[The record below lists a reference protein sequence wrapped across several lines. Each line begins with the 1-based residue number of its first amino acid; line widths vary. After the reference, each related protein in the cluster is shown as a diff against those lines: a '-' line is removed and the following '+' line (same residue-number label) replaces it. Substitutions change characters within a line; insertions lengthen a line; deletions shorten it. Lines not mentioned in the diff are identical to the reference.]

1 MKKIKITLLV
11 TLLFTSFVYSQS
23 STSTNVSDNNTQTL
37 LSITGGPNGSSGS
50 RSYGTPM
57 RFVNPPRTVD
67 GSIYLFEDWKNYPV
81 IIKSKD
87 NKTFTLNNVNFN
99 LRTNRLVTKISQDS
113 IFVLNMKKID
123 NINIL
128 GKVFKKIDS
137 EIGSRVFEV
146 IYESDKVSILN
157 FHSVKLVEGSVN
169 PMLSRKN
176 DKLIHKEVYYLLN
189 DSGITEFRLK
199 KKFILE
205 SFANNEAEKKSLL
218 KYYSKNKLSFKNL
231 NDLKNVL
238 NNIDNIL

>member
-113 IFVLNMKKID
+113 IFVLNMKQID

>member
-87 NKTFTLNNVNFN
+87 NKTFTLDNVNFN

-113 IFVLNMKKID
+113 IFVLNMKQID

>member
-113 IFVLNMKKID
+113 IFVLNMKQID

-218 KYYSKNKLSFKNL
+218 KYYSQNKLSFKNL

>member
-57 RFVNPPRTVD
+57 RFVNPPRTID

-113 IFVLNMKKID
+113 IFVLNMKQID

>member
-1 MKKIKITLLV
+1 MKKMKSTLLV

-23 STSTNVSDNNTQTL
+23 SSTTNVSDNNAL
-37 LSITGGPNGSSGS
+37 ALSGIAGSGGNSSPTGT
-50 RSYGTPM
+50 YGTAM
-57 RFVNPPRTVD
+57 RFVNPPRTMD

-81 IIKSKD
+81 IVKSKD
-87 NKTFTLNNVNFN
+87 NKTFTLDNVNFN

-176 DKLIHKEVYYLLN
+176 DKLIHKEVYYLMN

-199 KKFILE
+199 KKFILD

-218 KYYSKNKLSFKNL
+218 KYYSQNKLSFKNL

>member
-1 MKKIKITLLV
+1 MKKMKSTLLV

-23 STSTNVSDNNTQTL
+23 SSTTNVSDNNAL
-37 LSITGGPNGSSGS
+37 ALSGIAGSGGNSAPGGT
-50 RSYGTPM
+50 YGTAM
-57 RFVNPPRTVD
+57 RFVNPPRTMD

-81 IIKSKD
+81 IVKSKD
-87 NKTFTLNNVNFN
+87 NKTFTLDNVNFN

-176 DKLIHKEVYYLLN
+176 DKLIHKEVYYLMN

-199 KKFILE
+199 KKFILD

-218 KYYSKNKLSFKNL
+218 KYYSQNKLSFKNL

>member
-113 IFVLNMKKID
+113 IFVLNMKQID

-176 DKLIHKEVYYLLN
+176 DKLIHKEVYYLMN

>member
-1 MKKIKITLLV
+1 
-11 TLLFTSFVYSQS
+11 VYSQS

-218 KYYSKNKLSFKNL
+218 KYYSQNKLSFKNL